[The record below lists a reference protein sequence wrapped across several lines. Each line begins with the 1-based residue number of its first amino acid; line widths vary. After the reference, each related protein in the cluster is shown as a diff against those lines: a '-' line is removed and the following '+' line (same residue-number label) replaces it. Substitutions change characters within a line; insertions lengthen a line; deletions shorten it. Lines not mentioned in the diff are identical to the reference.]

1 MSESWLCQTNRA
13 ILRPGGDVE
22 ARLLVGATQHG
33 WVTTLTHWVSEH
45 GGAQLVG
52 QALTP
57 SDVADTDFDVLVLDS
72 WSSLLTRRLV
82 DQVQREGR
90 AVLVLVNS
98 ERPEAEAN
106 RLGDLG
112 VGLSLPVSSEA
123 ERIVARAAEVAAVRR
138 FIDTELEDPFPPA
151 AEPALGDGHNRLI
164 VVTGDDGVTEVAVN
178 LAAALNRTSLST
190 VLVDLDT
197 VRPAIAQR
205 LDVAIV
211 PNLLTASDYIRR
223 GRFGRDS
230 VVTHD
235 SGCAVIPGLANP
247 REWDELSL
255 VDAGELLDGLRE
267 RYATTLAVV
276 NPILEDLAPL
286 SGLEG
291 RFDVGRHTVEKADEV
306 LVATSGSPVG
316 LVRTLGTIADIRSL
330 TEAPI
335 HVVVNRMPPD
345 GFRRAEWSR
354 EFTRTAGPT
363 SLWFLPFDSR
373 IPKAAW
379 DGRLLTQGRFYKA
392 VTRMTA
398 DLVAG
403 WAT

>member
-1 MSESWLCQTNRA
+1 
-13 ILRPGGDVE
+13 VE

-33 WVTTLTHWVSEH
+33 WVTALTHWVSEH
-45 GGAQLVG
+45 GGAQMVG

-57 SDVADTDFDVLVLDS
+57 SDVVDADFDVLVLDS

-82 DQVQREGR
+82 DQVQRDGR

-112 VGLSLPVSSEA
+112 VALSLPVSSEA

-138 FIDTELEDPFPPA
+138 YIDNELEDPFPPA
-151 AEPALGDGHNRLI
+151 AEPASRDGHHRLI

-178 LAAALNRTSLST
+178 LAAGLSRTRRST

-211 PNLLTASDYIRR
+211 PNLLTASDHIRR
-223 GRFGRDS
+223 GRFGTDS
-230 VVTHD
+230 VLPHH

-255 VDAGELLDGLRE
+255 VDAGELLDGLRD

-276 NPILEDLAPL
+276 HPILEDLAPL

-306 LVATSGSPVG
+306 LLATSGSPVG
-316 LVRTLGTIADIRSL
+316 LVRTLGTIADVRNL

-335 HVVVNRMPPD
+335 HVVVNRMPAG
-345 GFRRAEWSR
+345 GFRKAEWSR
-354 EFTRTAGPT
+354 ELSRTTAPA

-373 IPKAAW
+373 VPMSAW
-379 DGRLLTQGRFYKA
+379 DGRLPDRGRFYKA
-392 VTRMTA
+392 VGKMTA
-398 DLVAG
+398 DLLAG
-403 WAT
+403 WAA

>member
-1 MSESWLCQTNRA
+1 
-13 ILRPGGDVE
+13 VE
-22 ARLLVGATQHG
+22 ARLLVGATQQG
-33 WVTTLTHWVSEH
+33 WVTALTHWVSEH
-45 GGAQLVG
+45 GGARMVG

-57 SDVADTDFDVLVLDS
+57 SDVVDADFDVLVLDS
-72 WSSLLTRRLV
+72 WSSLLTRRMV

-106 RLGDLG
+106 RLSELG
-112 VGLSLPVSSEA
+112 VSLSLPVSSEA
-123 ERIVARAAEVAAVRR
+123 ERIVSRAAEVAAVRR
-138 FIDTELEDPFPPA
+138 FIDDELEDPFPPE
-151 AEPALGDGHNRLI
+151 EPAIRDGHQRLI

-178 LAAALNRTSLST
+178 MGAALSRTGRST
-190 VLVDLDT
+190 ALVDLDT

-211 PNLLTASDYIRR
+211 PNLLTASDHIRR
-223 GRFGRDS
+223 GRFGTAS
-230 VVTHD
+230 VVTHY

-255 VDAGELLDGLRE
+255 VDTGELLDGLRDL
-267 RYATTLAVV
+267 YATTVAMVH
-276 NPILEDLAPL
+276 PILEDLAPL

-291 RFDVGRHTVEKADEV
+291 RFDVGRHTVEKSDEV
-306 LVATSGSPVG
+306 LVVTSGSPVG

-330 TEAPI
+330 TAAPI

-345 GFRRAEWSR
+345 EFRKAEWSR
-354 EFTRTAGPT
+354 ELARTAGHT
-363 SLWFLPFDSR
+363 SLWFLPLDSR
-373 IPKAAW
+373 IPRAAW
-379 DGRLLTQGRFYKA
+379 DGRLLTQGRFYEA

>member
-1 MSESWLCQTNRA
+1 M
-13 ILRPGGDVE
+13 
-22 ARLLVGATQHG
+22 
-33 WVTTLTHWVSEH
+33 
-45 GGAQLVG
+45 VG

-57 SDVADTDFDVLVLDS
+57 NDVVDADFDVLVLDS
-72 WSSLLTRRLV
+72 WSSLLTRRMV

-106 RLGDLG
+106 RLGELG
-112 VGLSLPVSSEA
+112 VSLSLPVSSEA
-123 ERIVARAAEVAAVRR
+123 ERIVSRAAEVAAVRR
-138 FIDTELEDPFPPA
+138 FIDNELEDPFPH
-151 AEPALGDGHNRLI
+151 EPETVSRDGGHRLV

-178 LAAALNRTSLST
+178 LAAALSRTGRST
-190 VLVDLDT
+190 ALVDLDT
-197 VRPAIAQR
+197 ARPAIAQR

-211 PNLLTASDYIRR
+211 PNLLTASDHVRR
-223 GRFGRDS
+223 GRFGTDS
-230 VVTHD
+230 VVSHN
-235 SGCAVIPGLANP
+235 SGCAVIPGRANP

-255 VDAGELLDGLRE
+255 VDAGELLDGLRDL
-267 RYATTLAVV
+267 YATTVAVV
-276 NPILEDLAPL
+276 HPILEDVAPL

-316 LVRTLGTIADIRSL
+316 LVRTLGTIADVRSL
-330 TEAPI
+330 TAAPI

-354 EFTRTAGPT
+354 ELTRTAGHT

-373 IPKAAW
+373 IPIAAW

>member
-1 MSESWLCQTNRA
+1 
-13 ILRPGGDVE
+13 VE
-22 ARLLVGATQHG
+22 ARLLVGATQQG
-33 WVTTLTHWVSEH
+33 WVTALTHWVSEH
-45 GGAQLVG
+45 GGARMVG

-57 SDVADTDFDVLVLDS
+57 SDVVDADFDVLVLDS
-72 WSSLLTRRLV
+72 WSSLLTRRMV

-106 RLGDLG
+106 RLSELG
-112 VGLSLPVSSEA
+112 VSLSLPVSSEA
-123 ERIVARAAEVAAVRR
+123 ERIVSRAAEVAAVRR
-138 FIDTELEDPFPPA
+138 FIDDELEDPFPPA
-151 AEPALGDGHNRLI
+151 AEPAIRDGHHRLI

-178 LAAALNRTSLST
+178 LAAGLSRTRRST

-211 PNLLTASDYIRR
+211 PNLLTASDHIRR
-223 GRFGRDS
+223 GRFGTDS
-230 VVTHD
+230 VVPHH

-267 RYATTLAVV
+267 RYAATLAVV
-276 NPILEDLAPL
+276 HPILEDLAPL

-306 LVATSGSPVG
+306 LLATSGSPVG
-316 LVRTLGTIADIRSL
+316 LVRTLGTIADVRNL

-335 HVVVNRMPPD
+335 HVVVNRMPT
-345 GFRRAEWSR
+345 GRFRKAEWSR
-354 EFTRTAGPT
+354 ELSRTTAPA
-363 SLWFLPFDSR
+363 SLKTLHWKR
-373 IPKAAW
+373 
-379 DGRLLTQGRFYKA
+379 R
-392 VTRMTA
+392 
-398 DLVAG
+398 
-403 WAT
+403 

>member
-1 MSESWLCQTNRA
+1 
-13 ILRPGGDVE
+13 VE

-33 WVTTLTHWVSEH
+33 WVTALTHWVSEH
-45 GGAQLVG
+45 GGAQMMG

-57 SDVADTDFDVLVLDS
+57 NDVTDTDFDVLVLDS
-72 WSSLLTRRLV
+72 WSSLLTRRMV
-82 DQVQREGR
+82 DQVQREGK

-106 RLGDLG
+106 RLGELG
-112 VGLSLPVSSEA
+112 VSLSLPVSSEA
-123 ERIVARAAEVAAVRR
+123 ERIVSRAAEVAAVRR
-138 FIDTELEDPFPPA
+138 FIDNELEDPFPH
-151 AEPALGDGHNRLI
+151 EPETVSEDGGHRLL

-178 LAAALNRTSLST
+178 LAASLSRAHRPT

-211 PNLLTASDYIRR
+211 PNLLTASDHIRR
-223 GRFGRDS
+223 SRFGTDS
-230 VVTHD
+230 VVTHS

-255 VDAGELLDGLRE
+255 VDAGELLDGLRDL
-267 RYATTLAVV
+267 YATTVAVV
-276 NPILEDLAPL
+276 HPILEDVAPL

-354 EFTRTAGPT
+354 ELTRTAGHT

-373 IPKAAW
+373 IPRAAW